1 MKVYGLVLAGGR
13 SSRFGAEK
21 AAAEVS
27 GRSMIAWVLD
37 VLTPACAA
45 VAVNAGP
52 GTKAS
57 AYGERAGYVTLADDP
72 SDPQGP
78 LAGLRA
84 GLAWAQSAGADA
96 LATAPCDTPFLPA
109 DFVTRL
115 ADGWAPGDG
124 ARVAVSP
131 AGPAPLC
138 ALWPVPAALD
148 LVSETLAA
156 GRHPS
161 IRQVL
166 EALRAVEVEFPDPRA
181 FDNLNTPA
189 DYAAAIFGLARPER

>member
-1 MKVYGLVLAGGR
+1 VKVYGLVLAGGR

-21 AAAEVS
+21 AGALVAE
-27 GRSMIAWVLD
+27 RPMIAWVLD
-37 VLTPACAA
+37 VLTPACVE

-52 GTKAS
+52 GSQAA
-57 AYGERAGYVTLADDP
+57 AYAATAGLITLADDP
-72 SDPQGP
+72 ANPEGP

-84 GLAWAQSAGADA
+84 GLVWAKGQGADA

-109 DFVTRL
+109 DLVARL
-115 ADGWAPGDG
+115 TEGWTPDDG

-131 AGPAPLC
+131 EGLAPLC

-148 LVSETLAA
+148 LIGETLAA

-181 FDNLNTPA
+181 FDNLNTPE
-189 DYAAAIFGLARPER
+189 DYSAAISARARPG